1 MILQTM
7 SHTIHRTANTVHLL
21 RRSANAFSTKTAA
34 LPKHKFKHRDSFE
47 DLFIYKT
54 LSSSKSQEN
63 ELIKCTI
70 FDNKGQMTHHGKDVL
85 KSEFM
90 KQYNLVPR
98 DFRKL
103 SKHTSASTGA
113 ASASSMP
120 PSSTMH
126 NIELV
131 PSLVI
136 RKNCIMLNLLNVR
149 ALVQKDQVTIFDS
162 YSSAYSTKNESHSQS
177 QLFKLLENALK
188 DTNSTP
194 HHNLQQK
201 HQQHQQHQHEQL
213 QETEYYEFRA
223 LEAILIHVI
232 SNLTT
237 EMKVHKTIL
246 TNVLSG
252 LDQSIERYKLRYL
265 LIQSKKLAQFQ
276 QKATL
281 IRDLLEDLLECD
293 DELNDMYLTDP
304 RTGTNHAQIEMLL
317 ESYYKTSDEIVQT
330 VDNLRSQIRTTEE
343 IINIVLDSNRNE
355 LMLLGLKFSTG
366 LLSMGVALYLAA
378 LYGMNLEN
386 FIEES
391 DGGFEFVVVASS
403 IALAVLL
410 YVCVKKIKKVEKV
423 TMMNFKGQ
431 RR

>member
-1 MILQTM
+1 MLETTLSRISRATSIKQT
-7 SHTIHRTANTVHLL
+7 IPLL
-21 RRSANAFSTKTAA
+21 RLSTTSFATKAA
-34 LPKHKFKHRDSFE
+34 SKPKSKSRDSFE

-70 FDNKGQMTHHGKDVL
+70 FNSQGQMTHHGKDVP
-85 KSEFM
+85 KSKFM

-103 SKHTSASTGA
+103 SKHTSASGSTTSTIGA
-113 ASASSMP
+113 AATNSKM

-131 PSLVI
+131 PSLVT
-136 RKNCIMLNLLNVR
+136 RKNCIMLNLLNIR
-149 ALVQKDQVTIFDS
+149 ALIQKDQVTIFDS
-162 YSSAYSTKNESHSQS
+162 YSSTYSIRHESHSQS
-177 QLFKLLENALK
+177 QLLKLMESK
-188 DTNSTP
+188 
-194 HHNLQQK
+194 
-201 HQQHQQHQHEQL
+201 L
-213 QETEYYEFRA
+213 QENTSNHQVKEYYEFRA

-237 EMKVHKTIL
+237 EMKVHRTIL

-252 LDQSIERYKLRYL
+252 LDESIERYKLRYL

-281 IRDLLEDLLECD
+281 IRDLLEDLLERD

-304 RTGTNHAQIEMLL
+304 RTGTNHAEIEMLL
-317 ESYYKTSDEIVQT
+317 ESYYKTADEIVQT
-330 VDNLRSQIRTTEE
+330 VENLRSQIKTTEE

-391 DGGFEFVVVASS
+391 DGGFEFVVVVSS
-403 IALAVLL
+403 IALAGLL
-410 YVCVKKIKKVEKV
+410 FVCVKKIKKVEKV

>member
-1 MILQTM
+1 MPSMIQRIITKP
-7 SHTIHRTANTVHLL
+7 VFPLL
-21 RRSANAFSTKTAA
+21 RHSRNVSSSTKNV
-34 LPKHKFKHRDSFE
+34 PKYRSKPRDSFE

-70 FDNKGQMTHHGKDVL
+70 FNSHGDMTHHGKDVP
-85 KSEFM
+85 KSQFM
-90 KQYNLVPR
+90 RQYNLVSR

-103 SKHTSASTGA
+103 SKHSATPSGLGA
-113 ASASSMP
+113 KS
-120 PSSTMH
+120 PSSAMH

-131 PSLVI
+131 PSLVT
-136 RKNCIMLNLLNVR
+136 RKNCIMLNLLNIR
-149 ALVQKDQVTIFDS
+149 ALIQKDQVTLFDS
-162 YSSAYSTKNESHSQS
+162 YSSTYSIKSESHSQS
-177 QLFKLLENALK
+177 QLLKLMENKLK
-188 DTNSTP
+188 ENISST
-194 HHNLQQK
+194 H
-201 HQQHQQHQHEQL
+201 
-213 QETEYYEFRA
+213 QETEFYEFRA

-252 LDQSIERYKLRYL
+252 LDESIERYKLRYL

-281 IRDLLEDLLECD
+281 IRDLLEDLLERD

-304 RTGTNHAQIEMLL
+304 RSGTNHPEIEMLL
-317 ESYYKTSDEIVQT
+317 ESYYKTADEIVQT
-330 VDNLRSQIRTTEE
+330 VENLRSQIKTTEE

-391 DGGFEFVVVASS
+391 DGGFEFVIVVSS

-410 YVCVKKIKKVEKV
+410 YASVKRIKKVEKI

>member
-1 MILQTM
+1 MLQTM
-7 SHTIHRTANTVHLL
+7 LSVIPRATTKSTAHLL
-21 RRSANAFSTKTAA
+21 RHSASTFSTKVV
-34 LPKHKFKHRDSFE
+34 PKNKPKLRDSFE

-70 FDNKGQMTHHGKDVL
+70 FNSQGQMTHHGKDVP
-85 KSEFM
+85 KSKFM

-103 SKHTSASTGA
+103 SKHTSTSGVKL
-113 ASASSMP
+113 

-131 PSLVI
+131 PSLVT
-136 RKNCIMLNLLNVR
+136 RKNCIMLNLLNIR
-149 ALVQKDQVTIFDS
+149 ALIQKDQVTIFDS
-162 YSSAYSTKNESHSQS
+162 YSSAYSIKHESHSQL
-177 QLFKLLENALK
+177 QLLKLMENK
-188 DTNSTP
+188 
-194 HHNLQQK
+194 
-201 HQQHQQHQHEQL
+201 L
-213 QETEYYEFRA
+213 QENVSNHQEKEYYEFRA
-223 LEAILIHVI
+223 LEAILIHII

-252 LDQSIERYKLRYL
+252 LDESIERYKLRYL

-281 IRDLLEDLLECD
+281 IRDLLEDLLERD

-304 RTGTNHAQIEMLL
+304 RTGTNHAEIEMLL
-317 ESYYKTSDEIVQT
+317 ESYYKTADEIVQT
-330 VDNLRSQIRTTEE
+330 VENLRSQIKTTEE

-391 DGGFEFVVVASS
+391 DGGFEFVVIVSS